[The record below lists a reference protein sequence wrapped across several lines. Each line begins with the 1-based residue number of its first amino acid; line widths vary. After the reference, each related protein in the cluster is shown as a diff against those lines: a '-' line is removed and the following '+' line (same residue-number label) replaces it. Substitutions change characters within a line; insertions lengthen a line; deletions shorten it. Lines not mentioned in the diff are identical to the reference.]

1 MSKLITVRCT
11 FDYVVVVDDNATAT
25 DEFASAVAYARE
37 ALSDVSTDYCDFD
50 IQPYEAAKKPY
61 MWDDECI
68 PYGGDGNTRT
78 GEYLK

>member
-11 FDYVVVVDDNATAT
+11 FDYVVVVDDNANIA
-25 DEFASAVAYARE
+25 E
-37 ALSDVSTDYCDFD
+37 AHVLAEDCVRDALYDLSSDQIDFELFPYKDV
-50 IQPYEAAKKPY
+50 KPSG
-61 MWDDECI
+61 WDDECI